1 MKKGKFMKSKYD
13 LIRLGRELFPTRSDW
28 GLEEL
33 QAQGLP
39 LYWNKDWLNEQ
50 IRATGSTYL
59 VAKKWNYPWS
69 EIKRMAEH
77 FGIAGPTQRAWVGKF
92 FLLDREL
99 IRQIDEVRREKE
111 SRNRWIVS
119 ALESYLKEKKQEK
132 QAAPQAE
139 EKNRLSV
146 N

>member
-1 MKKGKFMKSKYD
+1 MKKVTRNKYD
-13 LIRLGRELFPTRSDW
+13 LIRLGREVFPTRSQW
-28 GLEEL
+28 SLEEL

-59 VAKKWNYPWS
+59 VAKKWNYPWG

-77 FGIAGPTQRAWVGKF
+77 FGITSPTRRAWVGKY

-99 IRQIDEVRREKE
+99 IRKIDEVRKEKE
-111 SRNRWIVS
+111 SRNRWIVT
-119 ALESYLKEKKQEK
+119 ALESYLKEKEQEK
-132 QAAPQAE
+132 RAASQAGE
-139 EKNRLSV
+139 ENHVSV